1 MQGNIRPCRPRLAP
15 GGACQAAL
23 MPLGIAEGE
32 KAAQGRP
39 QAFIFSLATDRPQ
52 WDGEKG

>member
-1 MQGNIRPCRPRLAP
+1 MINLT
-15 GGACQAAL
+15 L
-23 MPLGIAEGE
+23 WHGIADAM
-32 KAAQGRP
+32 KAAPGRP